1 AAFKYIIYG
10 AIASGTMLFGLS
22 LIFGMTGTT
31 SMSQIGQQLPEI
43 ASAYPTAVLISII
56 FILAGVGYK
65 IASVPFHMWAPDVY
79 EGAPIPI
86 TAFLS
91 VASKAA
97 GFALFIRL
105 FYFSFRGTN
114 LNWTLLLSI
123 VSALT
128 MTFGNLAALP
138 QQNVKRLLAY
148 SSIAHGGYL
157 LMGVVLLS
165 GDGIKAILFYL
176 TIYMFMNLG
185 AFFVVILVAKEVGS
199 EDIDGYKGL
208 ISRAPFVAVAMVI
221 FLFSLT
227 GMPPLAG
234 FAGKW
239 VLFAA
244 VLEKKLYWLAII
256 GVLNSVVSLY
266 YYIRIVKAMLF
277 ETSEDAEVL
286 SFSRGDMALLMAFI
300 VPTILLG
307 VYWKPY
313 DFLKD
318 LPLDKFIG

>member
-1 AAFKYIIYG
+1 
-10 AIASGTMLFGLS
+10 
-22 LIFGMTGTT
+22 
-31 SMSQIGQQLPEI
+31 
-43 ASAYPTAVLISII
+43 
-56 FILAGVGYK
+56 
-65 IASVPFHMWAPDVY
+65 
-79 EGAPIPI
+79 
-86 TAFLS
+86 
-91 VASKAA
+91 
-97 GFALFIRL
+97 
-105 FYFSFRGTN
+105 
-114 LNWTLLLSI
+114 
-123 VSALT
+123 
-128 MTFGNLAALP
+128 
-138 QQNVKRLLAY
+138 
-148 SSIAHGGYL
+148 
-157 LMGVVLLS
+157 MGVVLLS

-199 EDIDGYKGL
+199 ENIDGYKGL

-244 VLEKKLYWLAII
+244 VVEKKLYWLAII

-266 YYIRIVKAMLF
+266 YYVRIVKAMLF
-277 ETSEDAEVL
+277 ETSEDAETL
-286 SFSRGDMALLMAFI
+286 SFSRGSMALLMAFV

-318 LPLDKFIG
+318 LRLDRFIG